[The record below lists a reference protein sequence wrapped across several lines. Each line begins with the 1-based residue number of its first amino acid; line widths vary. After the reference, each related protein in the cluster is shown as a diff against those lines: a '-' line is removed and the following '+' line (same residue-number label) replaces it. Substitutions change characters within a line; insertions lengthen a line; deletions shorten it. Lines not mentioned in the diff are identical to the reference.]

1 MPKKKEK
8 ILCVDD
14 LRHAEYYEMQKH
26 FDELYAKSKESQEFN
41 HLMDLI
47 LKRENILLAYRNIKA
62 NAGSKT
68 PGTDKATILDIGNL
82 APDEMISK
90 VRFIVEG
97 SQHGYRPKPVR
108 RKNMPKPNGETR
120 PLGIPCIWDR
130 LIQQCM
136 KQVLEP
142 ICEAKFSENSYG
154 FRPNRSVEHAIKVTY
169 SRLQLSNLHY
179 VIEFDIKSFFDK
191 VNHSKLIKQLW
202 SLGIRDKQL
211 LYLIKQIVRTP
222 IKFPNGNMEFPKE
235 GVQQGGIISPL
246 LANVVL
252 NELDHWVASQWQ
264 EHPVTENYVKH
275 YNKSGSLCK
284 SNAYKEMKKTNLKE
298 MYMIRYADD
307 FRVFCRTKSSAERTK
322 IAITKWLKERLKLEI
337 SQEKTRIVNVKRRY
351 MEFLGFKFKMYP
363 KRKKWVSKASISDK
377 QLAKQKK
384 KLVEQA
390 KRIAKPPSGRTELE
404 ETRLYNSMVLGMHNY
419 YRIATNVNLD
429 CAILNRAVMTTLTS
443 RLRADKKG
451 RLRKIGR
458 PLTSKEKTRYG
469 KSRMIR
475 YLAGV
480 GEPIYPVGYIQHKK
494 PTARKFTINSYTPEG
509 RTGLHD
515 NLKIST
521 KLMIQL
527 MEQPLFGRSVEYAD
541 NRISLFSAQYGK
553 CAITH
558 IEFTVLSEIH
568 CHHVKPKSLGG
579 TDKYNN
585 LILVSDIIHRLIHA
599 KDNETISKYLKILK
613 LNSQQISRL
622 NKFRIL
628 ADNFQI
634 E

>member
-1 MPKKKEK
+1 
-8 ILCVDD
+8 
-14 LRHAEYYEMQKH
+14 
-26 FDELYAKSKESQEFN
+26 
-41 HLMDLI
+41 
-47 LKRENILLAYRNIKA
+47 
-62 NAGSKT
+62 
-68 PGTDKATILDIGNL
+68 
-82 APDEMISK
+82 
-90 VRFIVEG
+90 
-97 SQHGYRPKPVR
+97 
-108 RKNMPKPNGETR
+108 
-120 PLGIPCIWDR
+120 
-130 LIQQCM
+130 
-136 KQVLEP
+136 
-142 ICEAKFSENSYG
+142 
-154 FRPNRSVEHAIKVTY
+154 
-169 SRLQLSNLHY
+169 
-179 VIEFDIKSFFDK
+179 
-191 VNHSKLIKQLW
+191 
-202 SLGIRDKQL
+202 
-211 LYLIKQIVRTP
+211 
-222 IKFPNGNMEFPKE
+222 
-235 GVQQGGIISPL
+235 
-246 LANVVL
+246 
-252 NELDHWVASQWQ
+252 
-264 EHPVTENYVKH
+264 
-275 YNKSGSLCK
+275 CK

-521 KLMIQL
+521 KLMI
-527 MEQPLFGRSVEYAD
+527 
-541 NRISLFSAQYGK
+541 
-553 CAITH
+553 
-558 IEFTVLSEIH
+558 
-568 CHHVKPKSLGG
+568 
-579 TDKYNN
+579 
-585 LILVSDIIHRLIHA
+585 
-599 KDNETISKYLKILK
+599 
-613 LNSQQISRL
+613 
-622 NKFRIL
+622 
-628 ADNFQI
+628 
-634 E
+634 